1 MSVSRFAP
9 IRSMEC
15 LQCHKVM
22 PRWEL
27 PHHIREKHVFIS
39 DSRALRARNFG
50 HRDDPHRP
58 PASPSPKVNLTSI
71 PSESSN
77 TLSTESD
84 LSLST
89 IPTTQ
94 FSVWQQHNP
103 VRPPAPTT
111 IDDIALSRNHR
122 TDSPQ
127 TSTQHLRNSVR
138 FQVQDLVDEF
148 EGLDAAARQVC
159 IKGVRCM
166 PIFPTLYAHV
176 FTHLNLCA
184 PDKPNLL
191 IDLENMRREWTSRDK
206 MWCLVNFKAIKD
218 ALSGLM
224 SQAQVKLHICNRSL
238 ISQSRLH
245 ALDIQDIGA
254 LIASCSTD
262 SHATSQLVT
271 LKDDNAQFM
280 LDLLQTLL
288 VMKSDQLEEWYKCRF
303 LDTIIRLSRRSGHFP
318 QSLQLRRIENLEP
331 TSLRGGSG
339 VISKG
344 ELLGRLVAVKEIQAV
359 GRTTEQFLKDFSN
372 EAVVWCHIQ
381 HDCCLPFYGVFH
393 LNDGA
398 PKTCLVSPWMKN
410 GHLNAYLQRTDADR
424 APLILDIARGL
435 EYLHGVQPTIVH
447 GDLKGANILVSSS
460 GRACLA
466 DFGLATTQDS
476 QAQLQTNIIS
486 VAGTPSF
493 MAPELLEA
501 RANPRLLSALDRRP
515 CDIFA
520 FGCIC
525 YEMYDGLRP
534 FWDLS
539 PQAVDTNFMKGSR
552 PSRPTNNVCLQRG
565 LDDDM
570 WDFIQNLWHQDPKL
584 RATASQA
591 SLWMS
596 HKMHMAGKST
606 DRPPAEMEWDLDF
619 LTECIAELTDFDPLS
634 LS

>member
-1 MSVSRFAP
+1 MPSR
-9 IRSMEC
+9 
-15 LQCHKVM
+15 
-22 PRWEL
+22 EL
-27 PHHIREKHVFIS
+27 NLHIREQHNFAR
-39 DSRALRARNFG
+39 DFQALYARNFAYG
-50 HRDDPHRP
+50 PYRSA
-58 PASPSPKVNLTSI
+58 ASPRSSIGNLTGA

-84 LSLST
+84 LTLST
-89 IPTTQ
+89 VPSTR
-94 FSVWQQHNP
+94 FSVWQQKNP
-103 VRPPAPTT
+103 DQPPAPTT
-111 IDDIALSRNHR
+111 IDDIALSRNRR

-148 EGLDAAARQVC
+148 EGLDAAARQTC
-159 IKGVRCM
+159 IKGMRCM
-166 PIFPTLYAHV
+166 PIFPALYAYV

-191 IDLENMRREWTSRDK
+191 VDLENMRRDWVSRDS
-206 MWCLVNFKAIKD
+206 MWCLMNFKAIKD
-218 ALSGLM
+218 VLSGLM
-224 SQAQVKLHICNRSL
+224 SQAQVKSHVCNQSL
-238 ISQSRLH
+238 TSQFRLH

-254 LIASCSTD
+254 LIASCSTN
-262 SHATSQLVT
+262 SNATSQLIM
-271 LKDDNAQFM
+271 LKDDEAQSM

-288 VMKSDQLEEWYKCRF
+288 VMKSDQLEGWYKCRF
-303 LDTIIRLSRRSGHFP
+303 LDAIIRLSRKSGHFP
-318 QSLQLRRIENLEP
+318 RSLLLRRIDNLEP

-344 ELLGRLVAVKEIQAV
+344 ELLGRFVAVKEIQAV

-381 HDCCLPFYGVFH
+381 HACCLPFYGVFH

-398 PKTCLVSPWMKN
+398 PRTCLVSPWMKN

-424 APLILDIARGL
+424 APLVLDIAQGL
-435 EYLHGVQPTIVH
+435 EYLHGMQPTIVH
-447 GDLKGANILVSSS
+447 GDLKGVNILVTSS

-466 DFGLATTQDS
+466 DFGLASTQDS
-476 QAQLQTNIIS
+476 RAQLEATIIS
-486 VAGTPSF
+486 VGGTPSF

-501 RANPRLLSALDRRP
+501 RENPRLLSTLDRRP

-525 YEMYDGLRP
+525 YEMYNGTRP
-534 FWDLS
+534 FWESS
-539 PQAVDTNFMKGSR
+539 PQAADAKFMMGSR
-552 PSRPTNNVCLQRG
+552 PLRPTDSVCLQRG

-570 WDFIQNLWHQDPKL
+570 WDFIQNLWNQNPKL

-596 HKMHMAGKST
+596 YKMRMAGKST

-619 LTECIAELTDFDPLS
+619 LTECTTELTDFDPLS
-634 LS
+634 FA